1 MEFTGTIIS
10 GPTLT
15 DFVKA
20 QHTLQSVLLN
30 LPPPAQFSMPRIR
43 SQLFIHSVDHKAAS
57 SRQYLV
63 NIYNTHHNSLAK
75 NVTNSNTNLPEQR
88 EDLTA
93 NNNLGKH
100 HQSDSPSEQGV
111 PSHLDKRCFVTKSPP
126 KDTLPPKTTGAL
138 AANKKSAAAASRQST
153 HLTRGRRF

>member
-20 QHTLQSVLLN
+20 QHTLRSVLLN

-43 SQLFIHSVDHKAAS
+43 SLLFIHSVDHKAAS

-75 NVTNSNTNLPEQR
+75 NVTDSNTNLPEQR

-93 NNNLGKH
+93 NITD
-100 HQSDSPSEQGV
+100 Q
-111 PSHLDKRCFVTKSPP
+111 
-126 KDTLPPKTTGAL
+126 
-138 AANKKSAAAASRQST
+138 T
-153 HLTRGRRF
+153 HLLSKASPAI